1 MRIISRSI
9 LVAVFVALGGCFS
22 LMSAQTQPSDVVLVL
37 PFENTANLPNY
48 NWVGESFADSMTEL
62 FNQPGVASVS
72 SDQRELAYSR
82 LRLPLTTIPSR
93 ATAIKLGRDTHA
105 TLVVVGTYS
114 VVPGRDG
121 AADSIQGTARVISVT
136 EGRLMGRA
144 LPDGRWITREYDFGG
159 ALTTLQQ
166 VQGRLAYN
174 ILSQRIEAFPF
185 SQNQMVQ
192 LASKVPPLAFEAFIK
207 GEQTKDTDSTKPN
220 FFKNALR
227 IYADANAGATY
238 PQAAYELGQYYF
250 KQQNWKDAADYFGRV
265 QKKEP
270 RYVQSAFYA
279 SYSSFRQGD
288 LANALAKIIPLAS
301 DIPLTGI
308 YNNAGAISLA
318 SLKGEADTD
327 VRTRLITQA
336 VQLLGSA
343 DRSAPDDSFVTFN
356 YGYALL
362 LNGRNAEAADQ
373 LKEAV
378 ANDNHDGQALFL
390 YSKALERLGKTADAA
405 TADDQARRYMSAYA
419 RWQTEWQKSQT
430 LSEVQVRL
438 RQYLSAD
445 DLLTRDPIAVVDD
458 SGRVQEV
465 LGKARELYAASLDED
480 ALTELR
486 RVITLDPTNGEA
498 YLLIGRINLR
508 RADQEPAISALKTA
522 LFWDSKLIDAH
533 ILLGRIFVDRRD
545 CAAAAS
551 YARAAVAIDA
561 NNQEAIALQRLTDRC
576 R

>member
-1 MRIISRSI
+1 MRFGYRSI
-9 LVAVFVALGGCFS
+9 LAGIIVVVSGLCS
-22 LMSAQTQPSDVVLVL
+22 LAQAQTPTSDVVLVL
-37 PFENTANLPNY
+37 PFENTSKLPQY
-48 NWVGESFADSMTEL
+48 NWVGESFADSLTDL
-62 FNQPGVASVS
+62 FNQPGVAGVS

-93 ATAIKLGRDTHA
+93 ATAIKLGRDTRA

-114 VVPGRDG
+114 VVPGREG
-121 AADSIQGTARVISVT
+121 TADSIQGTARVINVT
-136 EGRLMGRA
+136 EGRLMGKP

-166 VQGRLAYN
+166 VQGRLAFN
-174 ILSQRIEAFPF
+174 ILAQRIEAFPF

-192 LASKVPPLAFEAFIK
+192 QASKVPPLAFEAFIK
-207 GEQTKDTDSTKPN
+207 GEQTRDTDASKPN

-227 IYADANAGATY
+227 IYADANSGAVY

-250 KQQNWKDAADYFGRV
+250 KQQNWKEAAEFFGKI

-279 SYSSFRQGD
+279 SYSYFRQGD
-288 LANALAKIIPLAS
+288 MSSALAKIIPLAT

-318 SLKGEADTD
+318 SLKAEKETD
-327 VRTRLITQA
+327 IRNRLITQA

-343 DRSAPDDSFVTFN
+343 DRSAPDDAFVTFN
-356 YGYALL
+356 YGYALFM
-362 LNGRNAEAADQ
+362 NGRFAEAVEQ
-373 LKEAV
+373 LKDTIA
-378 ANDNHDGQALFL
+378 ADNRDGQALFL
-390 YSKALERLGKTADAA
+390 YAKALERLGRNEEAA
-405 TADDQARRYMSAYA
+405 AADDQARRYNSAYA

-430 LSEVQVRL
+430 VPDVQVRL
-438 RQYLSAD
+438 RQFLSAD
-445 DLLTRDPIAVVDD
+445 DLLTRDPVSVVDE

-465 LGKARELYAASLDED
+465 LGKARELYAASLDEE

-533 ILLGRIFVDRRD
+533 ILLGRIFIDRRD

-551 YARAAVAIDA
+551 YSRAATQLDPS
-561 NNQEAIALQRLTDRC
+561 NQEAIALQRQVDRC